1 MPRIFSDQE
10 MQRRVA
16 ELKGTMDR
24 EGITCTIITSV
35 HNLVYLGGF
44 FFAEPNGR
52 FVAAVLPLKDNP
64 AMITANTEVGRV
76 KDFTWIDDVRDYND
90 YETPLNGCI
99 RLIRE
104 VLSEMGIVSGK
115 IGIESDW
122 MPVFMFEALRKA
134 LPSFDLVDISDQVE
148 RQRLV
153 KSKEEIKLSRQG
165 AELCMISIKAAEQA
179 IQVGVTEIDVAR
191 AMIEASGIEYA
202 KRFPDFEF
210 QPYPFYCRAGAGRNW
225 GHAGPTSTKIER
237 EKRVGVVA
245 CPVIMGYFSTL
256 GRGYFLG
263 KIPEEMKRPNEVQQE
278 AVNRAI
284 EAIKPGVK
292 FSDIDKLTTKFFE
305 DAGYGGTKGMG
316 TGHSFGLM
324 GPWWGREKMGELR
337 SYNDTVMQEG
347 MITSMEP
354 GISVP
359 GVGGFNTVDMILVT
373 RDGSEVL
380 TDYPR
385 GIRRLDR

>member
-16 ELKGTMDR
+16 ELKETMDR
-24 EGITCTIITSV
+24 EGVACTIVTSV

-52 FVAAVLPLKDNP
+52 FVAAVLPLNEEP

-76 KDFTWIDDVRDYND
+76 KDFTWIGDVRDYND
-90 YETPLNGCI
+90 YETPLNGCV
-99 RLIRE
+99 RMMKD
-104 VLSEMGIVSGK
+104 VLAERGIGGGK
-115 IGIESDW
+115 IGIEADW
-122 MPVFMFEALRKA
+122 MPVFMFEALSKA
-134 LPSFDLVDISDQVE
+134 LPAFTLVDVSDQIE

-153 KSKEEIKLSRQG
+153 KSQEEIDLSRHG
-165 AELCMISIKAAEQA
+165 AELCVISVRAAEEA
-179 IQVGVTEIDVAR
+179 IQVGATEIDVAR
-191 AMIEASGIEYA
+191 TMIEASGTEFA
-202 KRFPDFEF
+202 RRFPDFEF
-210 QPYPFYCRAGAGRNW
+210 QPYPFYCRAGSGRDW
-225 GHAGPTSTKIER
+225 GHAGPSSTRIER
-237 EKRVGVVA
+237 GKRAGVTA

-256 GRGYFLG
+256 GRSYFLG
-263 KIPEEMKRPNEVQQE
+263 DIPEEMKRPNEVQQE
-278 AVNRAI
+278 AVNRAL

-292 FSDIDKLTTKFFE
+292 FSDIDKLTTKHFE
-305 DAGYGGTKGMG
+305 DAGYGGSKGMG

-337 SYNDTVMQEG
+337 SYNDTVLQEG

-354 GISVP
+354 GISAP
-359 GVGGFNTVDMILVT
+359 GVGGFNTVDMVLVT
-373 RDGSEVL
+373 KDGSEVL

-385 GIRRLDR
+385 GLRSLDR